1 MLLLFYERVPM
12 SGPPYK
18 CAKGMGMGAL
28 LSAFAFNHE
37 EERSCMLT
45 VAQCLQSDTLAVL
58 TTNSPCSL

>member
-45 VAQCLQSDTLAVL
+45 VAQCLQSAVL
-58 TTNSPCSL
+58 TAMYNKLPM